1 MSPGPFTL
9 WANENSGCRVGK
21 VGNSNSSRTAAIPHF
36 PHPAPWRIG
45 LGLLAVLMGS
55 LAPVVARAQLDPHD
69 SANQPA
75 EIEPL
80 AATSL
85 LLDLAKAGER
95 YVAVGERG
103 HVLLSDDSGV
113 TWRQAK
119 SVPTRAMLTAVFFA
133 DAEYGWAVGHDET
146 IPNTTDGGET
156 WTRSHFAPEAQQPL
170 LDLWFA
176 NRISGIAV
184 GAYGAYLTTND
195 GGRHWAS
202 AKFAPPAKAPSK
214 DSSSKGA
221 ESSDDEEPPPDY
233 HLNRIVGVGNRLY
246 IAAEGGQ
253 LYRSDDRGANWR
265 TLPSPYEGSFFGLV
279 PIRGDG
285 LLAFG
290 LRGHLFKSADAGE
303 TWSPIETHTTAMLT
317 DGVAIN
323 DLRVVI
329 GGLAG
334 VLLVSGDAGET
345 FKLSQQEDRRG
356 FSALLPGPA
365 GSV

>member
-1 MSPGPFTL
+1 MRRF
-9 WANENSGCRVGK
+9 
-21 VGNSNSSRTAAIPHF
+21 
-36 PHPAPWRIG
+36 G
-45 LGLLAVLMGS
+45 LGLAAVLAGC
-55 LAPVVARAQLDPHD
+55 LAPFVAQAQLDPHD

-80 AATSL
+80 ASTSL
-85 LLDLAKAGER
+85 LLDLAKAGDR
-95 YVAVGERG
+95 FIAVGERG
-103 HVLLSDDSGV
+103 HVLLSDDNGA

-119 SVPTRAMLTAVFFA
+119 SVPTRVMLTAVFFA

-146 IPNTTDGGET
+146 ILNTTDGGET
-156 WTRSHFAPEAQQPL
+156 WVRSHFAPETQQPL

-202 AKFAPPAKAPSK
+202 TKFSPPAKPH
-214 DSSSKGA
+214 GA
-221 ESSDDEEPPPDY
+221 EGAGSAPAEDEPPPDY

-265 TLPSPYEGSFFGLV
+265 ALPSPYEGSFFGLV
-279 PIRGDG
+279 PIRGEG

-290 LRGHLFKSADAGE
+290 LRGHLVRSADAGE
-303 TWSPIETHTTAMLT
+303 TWTPLDSGTTAMLT
-317 DGVAIN
+317 DGVAVN

-329 GGLAG
+329 GGLTG

-345 FKLSQQEDRRG
+345 FRLTQQEDRRG
-356 FSALLPGPA
+356 ISALLPAAA
-365 GSV
+365 GSVVIAGEGGVKVIPVGMGEP

>member
-1 MSPGPFTL
+1 MGMRRRFGL
-9 WANENSGCRVGK
+9 ALVAALVGG
-21 VGNSNSSRTAAIPHF
+21 V
-36 PHPAPWRIG
+36 APVIG
-45 LGLLAVLMGS
+45 L
-55 LAPVVARAQLDPHD
+55 AQLDPD
-69 SANQPA
+69 DTATRPA

-85 LLDLAKAGER
+85 LLDLAMAGKR
-95 YVAVGERG
+95 IVAVGERG
-103 HVLLSDDSGV
+103 HVLLSDDQGAS
-113 TWRQAK
+113 WRQAK
-119 SVPTRAMLTAVFFA
+119 AVPTRAMLTAVYFA
-133 DAEYGWAVGHDET
+133 DGEYGWAVGHDET
-146 IPNTTDGGET
+146 IINTVDGGET

-176 NRISGIAV
+176 NRVSGIAV
-184 GAYGAYLTTND
+184 GAYGAYFTTND
-195 GGRHWAS
+195 GGRHWTAT
-202 AKFAPPAKAPSK
+202 KFAPPPPATLSKEGAPPLQE
-214 DSSSKGA
+214 G
-221 ESSDDEEPPPDY
+221 ELPPDY

-253 LYRSDDRGANWR
+253 LYRSDDRGATWR
-265 TLPSPYEGSFFGLV
+265 VLPSPYEGSFFGLV

-290 LRGHLFKSADAGE
+290 LRGHLYRSADAGASWTE
-303 TWSPIETHTTAMLT
+303 LTSHTTAMLT

-345 FKLSQQEDRRG
+345 FRLTQQEDRKG
-356 FSALLPGPA
+356 ISALLPGPA
-365 GSV
+365 GSVVVAGEGGVRTVRLEREGS

>member
-1 MSPGPFTL
+1 MRRRSGVALCAALIAGIAPGVVPGVAKAQIDPNDF
-9 WANENSGCRVGK
+9 ANK
-21 VGNSNSSRTAAIPHF
+21 
-36 PHPAPWRIG
+36 
-45 LGLLAVLMGS
+45 
-55 LAPVVARAQLDPHD
+55 
-69 SANQPA
+69 PA

-80 AATSL
+80 APQSL
-85 LLDLAKAGER
+85 LLDLAVAGNR
-95 YVAVGERG
+95 LVAVGERG
-103 HVLLSDDSGV
+103 HVLLSDDQGA

-133 DAEYGWAVGHDET
+133 DNTYGWAVGHDET
-146 IPNTTDGGET
+146 IINTVDGGET

-176 NRISGIAV
+176 NRVSGIAV
-184 GAYGAYLTTND
+184 GAYGAYFTTND

-202 AKFAPPAKAPSK
+202 GKFAPPPAARK
-214 DSSSKGA
+214 DGSA
-221 ESSDDEEPPPDY
+221 VPAADEPPPDY

-246 IAAEGGQ
+246 VAAEGGQ
-253 LYRSDDRGANWR
+253 LYRSDDRGARWR
-265 TLPSPYEGSFFGLV
+265 ALPSPYEGSFFGLL

-290 LRGHLFKSADAGE
+290 LRGHLYRSADAGE
-303 TWSPIETHTTAMLT
+303 TWHELESHTTAMLT
-317 DGVAIN
+317 DGIAIN

-345 FKLSQQEDRRG
+345 FRLTQQDDRKG
-356 FSALLPGPA
+356 VAALLPGPA
-365 GSV
+365 GAVIVAGEGGVRTIRLEGGG

>member
-1 MSPGPFTL
+1 MRH
-9 WANENSGCRVGK
+9 W
-21 VGNSNSSRTAAIPHF
+21 I
-36 PHPAPWRIG
+36 
-45 LGLLAVLMGS
+45 S
-55 LAPVVARAQLDPHD
+55 LALVAALAAGGIAIAQLDSAPLD
-69 SANQPA
+69 SSDPANKPA

-80 AATSL
+80 ASSSL
-85 LLDLAKAGER
+85 LLDLAVAGNR
-95 YVAVGERG
+95 LVAVGERG
-103 HVLLSDDSGV
+103 HVLLSDDHGA

-119 SVPTRAMLTAVFFA
+119 SVPTRVMLTAVFFT

-146 IPNTTDGGET
+146 ILNTADGGEN

-176 NRISGIAV
+176 NRVSGIAV
-184 GAYGAYLTTND
+184 GAYGAYFTTND

-202 AKFAPPAKAPSK
+202 AKFAPAAPAKHDGEAAPGEG
-214 DSSSKGA
+214 DV
-221 ESSDDEEPPPDY
+221 PPDY

-246 IAAEGGQ
+246 VAAEGGQ
-253 LYRSDDRGANWR
+253 LYRSDDRGATWR
-265 TLPSPYEGSFFGLV
+265 ALPSPYEGSFFGLV

-290 LRGHLFKSADAGE
+290 LRGHLFRSADAGE
-303 TWSPIETHTTAMLT
+303 TWHELESHTTAMLT
-317 DGVAIN
+317 DGVAVN

-345 FKLSQQEDRRG
+345 FRLTQQDDRKGLS
-356 FSALLPGPA
+356 AVLPGPA
-365 GSV
+365 GAVIVAGEGGVRTIRLDSAGS

>member
-1 MSPGPFTL
+1 MRRRF
-9 WANENSGCRVGK
+9 
-21 VGNSNSSRTAAIPHF
+21 
-36 PHPAPWRIG
+36 G
-45 LGLLAVLMGS
+45 LALAVA
-55 LAPVVARAQLDPHD
+55 LAAAGFASTGAAPLDPRD

-75 EIEPL
+75 EIVPL

-85 LLDLAKAGER
+85 LLDLAKAGDR
-95 YVAVGERG
+95 LVAVGERG
-103 HVLLSDDSGV
+103 HVLLSDDGGA

-119 SVPTRAMLTAVFFA
+119 SVPTRTMLTAVFFA

-146 IPNTTDGGET
+146 ILNTMDGGET

-202 AKFAPPAKAPSK
+202 TKFAPPPKPGAASAA
-214 DSSSKGA
+214 GA
-221 ESSDDEEPPPDY
+221 EEDELPPDY

-265 TLPSPYEGSFFGLV
+265 ALPSPYEGSFFGLV

-303 TWSPIETHTTAMLT
+303 TWTRLETGTTAMLT

-323 DLRVVI
+323 DLRVVV

-345 FKLSQQEDRRG
+345 FRLSQQEDRRG
-356 FSALLPGPA
+356 VSALLPGQA
-365 GSV
+365 GSVVVAGEGGVKVVAVAAGEP

>member
-1 MSPGPFTL
+1 MRRRSGVALCAALIAGGFVAGIAPGAAPEVGDTQIDPRDF
-9 WANENSGCRVGK
+9 ANK
-21 VGNSNSSRTAAIPHF
+21 
-36 PHPAPWRIG
+36 
-45 LGLLAVLMGS
+45 
-55 LAPVVARAQLDPHD
+55 
-69 SANQPA
+69 PA

-80 AATSL
+80 ASQSL
-85 LLDLAKAGER
+85 LLDLALAGGR
-95 YVAVGERG
+95 IVAVGERG
-103 HVLLSDDSGV
+103 HVLLSDDQGA

-133 DAEYGWAVGHDET
+133 DAQYGWAVGHDET
-146 IPNTTDGGET
+146 IINTVDGGET

-176 NRISGIAV
+176 NRVSGIAV
-184 GAYGAYLTTND
+184 GAYGAYFTTND

-202 AKFAPPAKAPSK
+202 ARFVAPPAVPKA
-214 DSSSKGA
+214 GA
-221 ESSDDEEPPPDY
+221 PASADDEPPPDY

-246 IAAEGGQ
+246 VAAEGGQ
-253 LYRSDDRGANWR
+253 LYRSDDRGARWR
-265 TLPSPYEGSFFGLV
+265 ALPSPYEGSFFGLV

-290 LRGHLFKSADAGE
+290 LRGHLFRSADAGE
-303 TWSPIETHTTAMLT
+303 TWHELDSHTTAMLT

-345 FKLSQQEDRRG
+345 FKLTQQDDRKG
-356 FSALLPGPA
+356 VSALLPGPA
-365 GSV
+365 GTVIVAGEGGVRTIQLGGGG

>member
-1 MSPGPFTL
+1 MGMRRRFGL
-9 WANENSGCRVGK
+9 
-21 VGNSNSSRTAAIPHF
+21 AAV
-36 PHPAPWRIG
+36 A
-45 LGLLAVLMGS
+45 ALMGVV
-55 LAPVVARAQLDPHD
+55 PVHVIAQLDPGD
-69 SANQPA
+69 AANQPA
-75 EIEPL
+75 EIAPL

-85 LLDLAKAGER
+85 LLDLARAGER

-103 HVLLSDDSGV
+103 HVLLSDDNGA

-119 SVPTRAMLTAVFFA
+119 SVPTRVMLTAVFFA

-146 IPNTTDGGET
+146 ILNTMDGGET

-202 AKFAPPAKAPSK
+202 TKFGNVAGARPA
-214 DSSSKGA
+214 
-221 ESSDDEEPPPDY
+221 SDDEPPPDY

-265 TLPSPYEGSFFGLV
+265 ALPSPYEGSFFGLV
-279 PIRGDG
+279 PIRGEG

-303 TWSPIETHTTAMLT
+303 TWTALETHTTAMLT
-317 DGVAIN
+317 DGLAIN

-345 FKLSQQEDRRG
+345 FRLTQQDDRRG
-356 FSALLPGPA
+356 VSALLPGSA
-365 GSV
+365 GSVVVAGEGGVKVIRLEAGSL